1 MIGIIPCELYLFL
14 IHKRVVDNGVRY
26 TPCDRIHSPNSRRS
40 RVLDLQQFGKCS
52 LYHCFFWLIVMCNF
66 VIYMDTND
74 CDGILMDTVYANDEE
89 CIQIFI
95 LTKKERCLSKRTV
108 NTSIKTQN
116 KQHYIYIYIYSSIR
130 ISSTP
135 KKVDFNRNHRH
146 PKVSGQNLELRRDKE
161 IFQQ

>member
-1 MIGIIPCELYLFL
+1 MLTISLFFL
-14 IHKRVVDNGVRY
+14 VDCYV
-26 TPCDRIHSPNSRRS
+26 
-40 RVLDLQQFGKCS
+40 
-52 LYHCFFWLIVMCNF
+52 CNF

-116 KQHYIYIYIYSSIR
+116 K
-130 ISSTP
+130 
-135 KKVDFNRNHRH
+135 
-146 PKVSGQNLELRRDKE
+146 
-161 IFQQ
+161 